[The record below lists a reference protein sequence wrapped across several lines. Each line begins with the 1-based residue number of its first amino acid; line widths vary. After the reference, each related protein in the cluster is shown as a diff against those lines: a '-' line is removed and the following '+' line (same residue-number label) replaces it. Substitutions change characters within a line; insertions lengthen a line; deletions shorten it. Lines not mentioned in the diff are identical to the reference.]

1 MNTKEI
7 LGMLTQLFSGFVL
20 HKEFLKEIRN
30 LLSKELKGK
39 ENAFFK
45 SLTTQLNNIKTFG
58 RMVYRVDNNEIL
70 KGADGH
76 YYSIH
81 IESKQFNIRLLI
93 YIDDN
98 GIPYF
103 LCCFYERAGKR
114 KTDYT
119 AHTKVMKARLAQ
131 LLEGDANE

>member
-1 MNTKEI
+1 MHTKDVI
-7 LGMLTQLFSGFVL
+7 AMLAQLFSGFIF
-20 HKEFLKEIRN
+20 HKEFLNEMYS
-30 LLSKELKGK
+30 LLNKELKGK
-39 ENAFFK
+39 ENSFFK
-45 SLTTQLNNIKTFG
+45 SLTTQLNNIKSFG
-58 RMVYRVDNNEIL
+58 RMVYRVDNNEVL

-81 IESKQFNIRLLI
+81 IESKQFNVRQLI

-98 GIPYF
+98 GTPYF

-119 AHTKVMKARLAQ
+119 VYTKVMRERLAQ
-131 LLEGDANE
+131 LLEGNANG